1 MEQPAYRQRRQAFLE
16 RFLARIAIGDY
27 RALLSLY
34 LPILID
40 QAFIIGLSMLNTAM
54 ISSSGVAAVSA
65 VNIVDSL
72 NMFLISVFVAV
83 STGGTVIVA
92 QYKGSGNLPMV
103 PKAAASSV
111 SSVTLFAVV
120 IGLAMIALHGPALN
134 LLFGAA
140 SPDVFAKAK
149 TYFIGSCASFAGIAL
164 TEAVCGALRG
174 IGRSRA
180 SLTLSLIMNLSYVL
194 LNVLFINVMHMGVL
208 GMSISINIAR
218 YGAALFALY
227 YILKLDTNLHLRIKD
242 IVRVRF
248 EMVKRILY
256 VGLPFAAEQ
265 MFFNGGKIVTQIF
278 IVHLGTNAI
287 AVNAIGGSFAGLT
300 QIPSAALSIAAI
312 TVVGQAMGRQNVE
325 EARRYTRF
333 FLCVS
338 TGFLLI
344 TALLVV
350 PLFHP
355 LVSLF
360 HPPEAIKHDIFVIV
374 LINAAMQVPL
384 WSISFI
390 MPSALRAAGDSKFT
404 SIVSLLSMWLFR
416 IVLGYMLGIV
426 FKFGIVGVWLAMNIE
441 WGVRGTIFLLRFRG
455 KKWYRHKL
463 I

>member
-1 MEQPAYRQRRQAFLE
+1 MA
-16 RFLARIAIGDY
+16 RFAIGDY
-27 RALLSLY
+27 RQLSALY

-40 QAFIIGLSMLNTAM
+40 QAFIVGLSLVNTAM
-54 ISSSGVAAVSA
+54 ISSSGVSAVSA
-65 VNIVDSL
+65 VNMVDSL

-92 QYKGSGNLPMV
+92 QYKGSGNGLMV
-103 PKAAASSV
+103 SKAAASSV
-111 SSVTLFAVV
+111 SSVTLFAIV
-120 IGLAMIALHGPALN
+120 ISLAMIAAHGPALG

-140 SPDVFAKAK
+140 APDVFAEAK
-149 TYFIGSCASFAGIAL
+149 TYFIGSCASYAGIAL

-180 SLTLSLIMNLSYVL
+180 SLMLSLIMNVSYVL
-194 LNVLFINVMHMGVL
+194 LNVLFINMLHMGVL

-218 YGAALFALY
+218 YGAAAFALFY
-227 YILKLDTNLHLRIKD
+227 LVKMDTNLHLRLMD
-242 IVRVRF
+242 LLRVKF
-248 EMVKRILY
+248 AMVKKIMY

-300 QIPSAALSIAAI
+300 QIPSAALSLAAI
-312 TVVGQAMGRQNVE
+312 TVVGQSMGRQDVE
-325 EARRYTRF
+325 EARKFTRF
-333 FLCVS
+333 FLWVS
-338 TGFLLI
+338 SLFLLI
-344 TALLVV
+344 TALIIV

-355 LVSLF
+355 IVSLF
-360 HPPEAIKHDIFVIV
+360 HPPDEIVHDIFIIV
-374 LINAAMQVPL
+374 LINAIAQVPL

-404 SIVSLLSMWLFR
+404 SLVSLLSMWLFR
-416 IVLGYMLGIV
+416 IVLGYVLGIV
-426 FKFGIVGVWLAMNIE
+426 LNVGIVGVWLAMNIE
-441 WGVRGTIFLLRFRG
+441 WGVRGAIFLWRFGG
-455 KKWYRHKL
+455 KKWYRHRL